1 MQAVISLIF
10 EPIMYIFIC
19 KNQVNDCFYTHL
31 SKRTC
36 AYVNLSAFTYICV
49 NIQLQLYVSIRF
61 LCTYIYTFCDI
72 ISAGTGGV
80 PLLKFEMNQIIY
92 CFFVIFIFQ
101 LAFSDLG
108 GIFSFL
114 FSFCSRF
121 LLNRFLFYHP
131 HVFFIILLFT
141 FF

>member
-10 EPIMYIFIC
+10 EPITYIFLC
-19 KNQVNDCFYTHL
+19 KDKVNDCFYTHL
-31 SKRTC
+31 GKKTR
-36 AYVNLSAFTYICV
+36 AYVNLCAFTYICV
-49 NIQLQLYVSIRF
+49 NIQFQLYISTQF

-80 PLLKFEMNQIIY
+80 LLSKFEMNQIIY
-92 CFFVIFIFQ
+92 CFFVFFIFL

-108 GIFSFL
+108 AYFHF
-114 FSFCSRF
+114 FFFFSRF
-121 LLNRFLFYHP
+121 LLNRFLFYHQ
-131 HVFFIILLFT
+131 HVFFYILQFT